1 MIPSNNS
8 YIHTEEEEYI
18 DEAETNRYPYV
29 NQTWRDTQAKYDYSN
44 YYRQQRTSNGIV
56 WSQKNMKT

>member
-56 WSQKNMKT
+56 